1 MKPSVY
7 IDTTIIGYLT
17 SRVSSLLV
25 AAANQQVTR
34 EWWDEHRGHFDVFVS
49 RFVVDECA
57 AGDSEAAAERLEKI
71 KDVPLLDV
79 TDDVIG
85 LAGALLARVPLP
97 EKAQVDALH
106 VAVATVNGVQYLL
119 TWNCKHIANA
129 LLRPR
134 IESVCRELG
143 YEPPSICTPQEI
155 MEI

>member
-17 SRVSSLLV
+17 SRVSSLLLT
-25 AAANQQVTR
+25 AANQQVTR

-49 RFVVDECA
+49 RAVVDEA
-57 AGDSEAAAERLEKI
+57 D
-71 KDVPLLDV
+71 
-79 TDDVIG
+79 
-85 LAGALLARVPLP
+85 ALVARVPLP
-97 EKAQVDALH
+97 GKAQVDALH
-106 VAVATVNGVQYLL
+106 VAVAAVNGVQYLL

-129 LLRPR
+129 SLRPR
-134 IESVCRELG
+134 IESVCRDLG